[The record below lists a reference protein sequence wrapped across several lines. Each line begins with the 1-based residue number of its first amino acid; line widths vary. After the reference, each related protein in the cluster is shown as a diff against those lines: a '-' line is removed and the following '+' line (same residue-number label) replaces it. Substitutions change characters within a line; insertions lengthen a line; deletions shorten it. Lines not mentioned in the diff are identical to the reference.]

1 MSLFDLDL
9 DLRLYSVFK
18 VRPVIR
24 RDPIALRL
32 GGFLVTFPKMQGFSQ
47 KAQWA

>member
-24 RDPIALRL
+24 RGPIALRL
-32 GGFLVTFPKMQGFSQ
+32 GRSLMTSLKI
-47 KAQWA
+47 